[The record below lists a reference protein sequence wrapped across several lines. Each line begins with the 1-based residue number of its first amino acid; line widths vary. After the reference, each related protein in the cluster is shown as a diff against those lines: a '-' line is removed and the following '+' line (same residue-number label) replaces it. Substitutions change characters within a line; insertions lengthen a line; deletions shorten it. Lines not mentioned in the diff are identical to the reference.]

1 MISNQKSQLLA
12 KQSEAM
18 LRAGS
23 AGEGAA
29 GLEPEAGGGGCNASP
44 PGPWRGETDLLP
56 DSSSRSACS

>member
-1 MISNQKSQLLA
+1 MISKQKSQLLA

-29 GLEPEAGGGGCNASP
+29 GPEPEAGGGGCNASP
-44 PGPWRGETDLLP
+44 PRALEG
-56 DSSSRSACS
+56 